1 MYIIS
6 KHKDYYDGVAGST
19 GIDKTLVY
27 ERNQIEIE
35 NQKEM
40 PKEFH
45 GNFGWSRNYDN
56 HFLNLGYS
64 DTERHCKKYEKAK
77 FFLIG
82 FCGKLYLGW
91 RLLYSVEE
99 FDVEKG
105 AMTKVP
111 KVDIIYGYENVKDF
125 IRGGFWRHNFKD
137 DVEYVLNYDPIN
149 MFREIN
155 APVFV
160 YDNDAVIKRGDYGR
174 QLNSGIFIVNPILKD
189 FEFYKVVDTFQAFQ
203 EISMFLGGVLGRGE
217 KEIVEVSDKNKIT
230 QHGFD
235 YKWSFRKEP
244 ENKK

>member
-64 DTERHCKKYEKAK
+64 DTKRDCKKYEKAK
-77 FFLIG
+77 LFIVG

-99 FDVEKG
+99 FDMEKG
-105 AMTKVP
+105 VMTKVP

-125 IRGGFWRHNFKD
+125 VRGGFWRHNFND

-160 YDNDAVIKRGDYGR
+160 YDNDAVIKLGDYGR
-174 QLNSGIFIVNPILKD
+174 KLNSGIFIVNPILKD
-189 FEFYKVVDTFQAFQ
+189 YEFYKVVDAFQAFQ

-217 KEIVEVSDKNKIT
+217 KEIVVVADKYKIA

-235 YKWSFRKEP
+235 KWSFRKEP
-244 ENKK
+244 ETKK